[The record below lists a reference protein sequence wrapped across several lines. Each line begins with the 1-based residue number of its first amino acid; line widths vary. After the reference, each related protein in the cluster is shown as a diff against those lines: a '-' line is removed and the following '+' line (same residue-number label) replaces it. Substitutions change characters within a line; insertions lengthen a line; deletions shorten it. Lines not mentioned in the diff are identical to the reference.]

1 MAIAAAALKI
11 GSMLAKTGGAI
22 AKGGKMA
29 MKKGVTVA
37 KKSKK
42 IAGDVKKAVIK
53 KRKINKETLLSKD
66 RAEKKKLE
74 RDKRKQE
81 EELLEKRNNKEKRP
95 NPSKIMKK
103 GGGVLQR
110 IISFISTVLV
120 GWIVVNLPKI
130 IESIKG
136 VIKKI
141 KDIYDKITGF
151 FTSFGGF
158 FSGIKD
164 IVGTTLNSLKNLDFS
179 TIGENIKEKL
189 GGLKNAFENMIAN
202 IKGEVS
208 NVNSKKNGE
217 PQKIIDSGF
226 KNNEEAKSNVKK
238 NNEKLSSK
246 ITVLKQETD
255 GMKDDTIGLQS
266 DLNKALTS
274 AKDEFKKVGID
285 VSDQRLKNTAYN
297 TSSKNLST
305 QMNNVAKAGKNVV
318 KETSNNFKNVKAD
331 SKKLISKLNFDKIEK
346 NITPASRKKTVF
358 VKNMIP
364 SKESK
369 NIQGKNQTQFIMI
382 GKSLNSIIKE
392 NILLDA
398 AYT

>member
-29 MKKGVTVA
+29 MKKGGTVL

-42 IAGDVKKAVIK
+42 VAGNVKKAVIK
-53 KRKINKETLLSKD
+53 RRKINKETLLSKD

-81 EELLEKRNNKEKRP
+81 EELLEKRNNKEKKP

-103 GGGVLQR
+103 GGGVLQK

-141 KDIYDKITGF
+141 KDIYDKIVGF

-226 KNNEEAKSNVKK
+226 NNNEEAKSNVKK

-255 GMKDDTIGLQS
+255 GMKDDTIDLQS
-266 DLNKALTS
+266 NFNKALTD

-285 VSDQRLKNTAYN
+285 VSDQTLKNTAYN
-297 TSSKNLST
+297 TSSKDLST

-318 KETSNNFKNVKAD
+318 KETSNKFQNVKTD
-331 SKKLISKLNFDKIEK
+331 TKKLISKLDFNRIDK
-346 NITPASRKKTVF
+346 NITPTSRKKIVF
-358 VKNMIP
+358 VDNIIP
-364 SKESK
+364 RKGFTNTQK
-369 NIQGKNQTQFIMI
+369 KNQTQFIMI
-382 GKSLNSIIKE
+382 GKSLNSIIKD
-392 NILLDA
+392 NILFDA